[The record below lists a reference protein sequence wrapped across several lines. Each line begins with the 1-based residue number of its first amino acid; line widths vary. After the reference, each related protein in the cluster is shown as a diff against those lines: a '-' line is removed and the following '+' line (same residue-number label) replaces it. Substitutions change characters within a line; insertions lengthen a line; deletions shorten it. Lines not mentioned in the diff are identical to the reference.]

1 MCGLVCYVST
11 FNSGF
16 SLQEVEGLFNF
27 VSKRNL
33 QMGLTGVLL
42 FSDNCFFQVLEGD
55 FNVIENLFERIKED
69 TRHYN
74 IIKIIDDENHERI
87 FDEYFFGFLT
97 VTSLEDRKWMEF
109 FLENYFN
116 AESRNH
122 KVILGLMKKFLKR
135 FQPVID

>member
-116 AESRNH
+116 VESRNH